1 MHRGSS
7 PEGFLFGSRE
17 FREASQHTYCVAVE
31 RLDQGSG
38 YAKDMEAPVFFTIA
52 IAGIVE
58 CDKWIP
64 SDVEQPSFESMVL
77 SENPLR

>member
-1 MHRGSS
+1 MHRPGL
-7 PEGFLFGSRE
+7 PQKGVLFGSRE

-38 YAKDMEAPVFFTIA
+38 YAMEAPVFFTIA

-64 SDVEQPSFESMVL
+64 SDVEQPTMVL